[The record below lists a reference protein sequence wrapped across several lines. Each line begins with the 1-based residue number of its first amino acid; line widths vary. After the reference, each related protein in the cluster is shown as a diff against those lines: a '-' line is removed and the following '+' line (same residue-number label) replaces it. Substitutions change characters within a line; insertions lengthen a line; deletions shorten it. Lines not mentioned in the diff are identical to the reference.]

1 MRIKEKDLRRVIK
14 NVIREN
20 YSDIMQLDMV
30 SPISMADDMSS
41 HHDVAGMMN
50 NNMQKATKCCHMTK
64 EELLAMC
71 RKICSQN
78 MSMSSDCCEL
88 CYCASKGDT
97 QGCCACLD
105 RICSCSACS
114 QICSDCC
121 QC

>member
-20 YSDIMQLDMV
+20 YSDMMQKDMG
-30 SPISMADDMSS
+30 S
-41 HHDVAGMMN
+41 HYDIGGMMHD
-50 NNMQKATKCCHMTK
+50 NMQKASKCCHMTK

-78 MSMSSDCCEL
+78 MTMSSDCCEL
-88 CYCASKGDT
+88 CYCASKGDE